1 MVVEI
6 IKVKTDEQ
14 LQEGLS
20 VRIAVFVEEQNVPR
34 DLEMDE
40 FDASP
45 QACRH
50 FVVRNDLGETIA
62 AARWRMYDGLTA
74 KLQRIAVLK
83 SYRGKGIGRI
93 IIDAM
98 EADIRE
104 GGVPAVILDAQTQAE
119 AFYRKLGYETIS
131 SEPFLDAGIWHVRMR
146 KQL

>member
-1 MVVEI
+1 MEI
-6 IKVKTDEQ
+6 IKVKTEEQ
-14 LQEGLS
+14 LKEALS
-20 VRIAVFVEEQNVPR
+20 VRIEVFVEEQNVPR

-40 FDASP
+40 FDISP

-50 FVVRNDLGETIA
+50 FIIRNAQGETIA
-62 AARWRMYDGLTA
+62 AARWRMYDEQTA
-74 KLQRIAVLK
+74 KLQRIAVRQP
-83 SYRGKGIGRI
+83 YRGHGIGRM

-104 GGVPAVILDAQTQAE
+104 AKVPAVILDGQTQAE

-146 KQL
+146 KRLES